1 MAKKATV
8 NKRLTAARSGKTAP
22 KALPPR
28 PATPEGFLGQLAID
42 KLTGFKGTVD
52 SVVYMLSG
60 CVQAH
65 VQPMLGKDGKMESGW
80 FLDLDRID
88 LIGMGPMAPVAPD
101 NTEFIALGITAIDK
115 VTAVEG
121 TLTEKQIHIN
131 GCTTFVMMFRGE
143 KTKGERAIALDW
155 KRLDLKR
162 SEVVVPAPQPASAVP
177 PKGGAMRQ
185 SLV

>member
-1 MAKKATV
+1 MAKKT
-8 NKRLTAARSGKTAP
+8 KARKTAT
-22 KALPPR
+22 KSTAKELPPR

-42 KLTGFKGTVD
+42 KLTGFRGTVD

-60 CVQAH
+60 CIQAH
-65 VQPMLGKDGKMESGW
+65 VQPMLGKDGKMETGW
-80 FLDLDRID
+80 FLDLDRLD
-88 LIGMGPMAPVAPD
+88 PIGMGPMAPVAPD
-101 NTEFIALGITAIDK
+101 NTDHVRLGVTAIDR
-115 VTAVEG
+115 VTTVEG

-131 GCTTFVMMFRGE
+131 GCTTLVMMFKGE

-155 KRLDLKR
+155 KRLNLKR